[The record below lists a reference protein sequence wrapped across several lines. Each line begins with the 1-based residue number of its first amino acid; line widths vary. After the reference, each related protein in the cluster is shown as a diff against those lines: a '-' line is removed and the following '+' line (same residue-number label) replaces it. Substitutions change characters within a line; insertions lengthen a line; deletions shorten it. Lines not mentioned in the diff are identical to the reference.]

1 MANVGHMTTA
11 HTTGRVPVI
20 DLPVRL
26 MVSRTSAGMTQ
37 TELSVALGTAR
48 ATIANYEAGKPVR
61 RSTVMAWAMAT
72 DVDPKWLMTGEPPSP
87 GDDGGSTVR
96 PKGFEPLTF

>member
-1 MANVGHMTTA
+1 MP
-11 HTTGRVPVI
+11 GRVPVI
-20 DLPVRL
+20 DLPKRL
-26 MVSRTSAGMTQ
+26 MLARTDAEMSQA
-37 TELSVALGTAR
+37 ELAKALGAGR

-72 DVDPKWLMTGEPPSP
+72 DVDTKWLMTGEPPSP
-87 GDDGGSTVR
+87 GGDGGSDVR